1 MAVLT
6 LGCTI
11 TEAACPPGE
20 QLSSVPLDVME
31 EVVVEPGASS
41 ASAAADSD
49 DSLSQPSSIA
59 LVESI
64 DEALV
69 PDIIAG
75 TTTLVLWYTLLC
87 IQRSVHPSF
96 QTLLSESLPIR
107 CPKVLRLCRL
117 WKKRRT

>member
-1 MAVLT
+1 MLA
-6 LGCTI
+6 
-11 TEAACPPGE
+11 GE
-20 QLSSVPLDVME
+20 QLSSVPLDAME

-75 TTTLVLWYTLLC
+75 TTLSSGAEGCRFLFSSHFDPLWTMLVT
-87 IQRSVHPSF
+87 QRHF
-96 QTLLSESLPIR
+96 
-107 CPKVLRLCRL
+107 
-117 WKKRRT
+117 

>member
-1 MAVLT
+1 MLS
-6 LGCTI
+6 
-11 TEAACPPGE
+11 GE
-20 QLSSVPLDVME
+20 QLSSVPLDAME

-41 ASAAADSD
+41 ASAAPDSD

-75 TTTLVLWYTLLC
+75 NDVQDSHTDSCSDAPTVFHPLCAVLCCGTYWGSNLSLLP
-87 IQRSVHPSF
+87 Q
-96 QTLLSESLPIR
+96 
-107 CPKVLRLCRL
+107 
-117 WKKRRT
+117 

>member
-1 MAVLT
+1 
-6 LGCTI
+6 
-11 TEAACPPGE
+11 
-20 QLSSVPLDVME
+20 ME

-75 TTTLVLWYTLLC
+75 TTIVADLSLAPTLILY
-87 IQRSVHPSF
+87 
-96 QTLLSESLPIR
+96 IR
-107 CPKVLRLCRL
+107 CFAFRD
-117 WKKRRT
+117 

>member
-1 MAVLT
+1 M
-6 LGCTI
+6 
-11 TEAACPPGE
+11 
-20 QLSSVPLDVME
+20 
-31 EVVVEPGASS
+31 VEPGASS

-75 TTTLVLWYTLLC
+75 TTFGIQADRCGFLFSSNFDPLYTLLC
-87 IQRSVHPSF
+87 IQRFVHLRF
-96 QTLLSESLPIR
+96 QTLLSDSPSIR
-107 CPKVLRLCRL
+107 CLKVLQLCRL
-117 WKKRRT
+117 WRKRKT

>member
-1 MAVLT
+1 MFS
-6 LGCTI
+6 
-11 TEAACPPGE
+11 GE
-20 QLSSVPLDVME
+20 QLSSVSLDAME

-49 DSLSQPSSIA
+49 DSLSQPTPIA

-75 TTTLVLWYTLLC
+75 
-87 IQRSVHPSF
+87 
-96 QTLLSESLPIR
+96 
-107 CPKVLRLCRL
+107 
-117 WKKRRT
+117 RTSYSHRTH

>member
-1 MAVLT
+1 
-6 LGCTI
+6 
-11 TEAACPPGE
+11 
-20 QLSSVPLDVME
+20 ME

-49 DSLSQPSSIA
+49 DSLGQPSSIA

-75 TTTLVLWYTLLC
+75 ALADSSLVLYT
-87 IQRSVHPSF
+87 
-96 QTLLSESLPIR
+96 R
-107 CPKVLRLCRL
+107 CFAFRGLFP
-117 WKKRRT
+117 

>member
-1 MAVLT
+1 
-6 LGCTI
+6 
-11 TEAACPPGE
+11 
-20 QLSSVPLDVME
+20 ME
-31 EVVVEPGASS
+31 EVVVEPGASC

-75 TTTLVLWYTLLC
+75 TTFS
-87 IQRSVHPSF
+87 IQTHS
-96 QTLLSESLPIR
+96 
-107 CPKVLRLCRL
+107 CRL
-117 WKKRRT
+117 VFSSNFDPSYTFTFE

>member
-1 MAVLT
+1 M
-6 LGCTI
+6 
-11 TEAACPPGE
+11 EA
-20 QLSSVPLDVME
+20 
-31 EVVVEPGASS
+31 GASC

-75 TTTLVLWYTLLC
+75 TPFCLQAAWTAVKKLC
-87 IQRSVHPSF
+87 
-96 QTLLSESLPIR
+96 
-107 CPKVLRLCRL
+107 
-117 WKKRRT
+117 